1 MINKYDPKFPE
12 VMKRCFDTLYPKI
25 EYVGCIIPTMS
36 AITCLWFADPA
47 VIEKVLKDQEV
58 VRQRLLDRLDENKIE
73 EFAEERMKYGWSTNL
88 YINAIKLYGS
98 ILTEEECEAMFED
111 DRSDEV
117 TLCD

>member
-1 MINKYDPKFPE
+1 MMYKYDSKFLE
-12 VMKRCFDTLYPKI
+12 VMKRCFDILYPKSR
-25 EYVGCIIPTMS
+25 YDGCIILTMS
-36 AITCLWFADPA
+36 SVTCLWFADPA

-73 EFAEERMKYGWSTNL
+73 EFVEERMKYGWSTNL

-111 DRSDEV
+111 DRSYEV
-117 TLCD
+117 MLCD

>member
-1 MINKYDPKFPE
+1 MINKYDPKFLE

-58 VRQRLLDRLDENKIE
+58 VRKRLLDRLDGKKLDEFVEN
-73 EFAEERMKYGWSTNL
+73 RMKNGWGADIDIDAQELYWNLLTVDEYGE
-88 YINAIKLYGS
+88 I
-98 ILTEEECEAMFED
+98 FED
-111 DRSDEV
+111 DRYYEV
-117 TLCD
+117 ILDD

>member
-1 MINKYDPKFPE
+1 MINKYDPKFLE

-36 AITCLWFADPA
+36 AVTCLWFADPA
-47 VIEKVLKDQEV
+47 LIEKVLKDQEV
-58 VRQRLLDRLDENKIE
+58 VRKRLLERLDEKKIE
-73 EFAEERMKYGWSTNL
+73 AFVEERLKYGWDTKR
-88 YINAIKLYGS
+88 YIDAIKLYWS
-98 ILTEEECEAMFED
+98 ILTDKEYDAMFEE